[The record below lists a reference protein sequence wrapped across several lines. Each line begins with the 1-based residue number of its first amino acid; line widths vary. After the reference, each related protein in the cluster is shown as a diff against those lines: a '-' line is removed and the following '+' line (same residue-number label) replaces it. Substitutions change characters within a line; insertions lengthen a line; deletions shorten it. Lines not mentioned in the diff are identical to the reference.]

1 MYSFLVSWK
10 ERGLL
15 TSVFLLG
22 LLSIIKASLE
32 RREQSMSL
40 IQAKRLC
47 RSRPIKAAL
56 RMQLVFL
63 LYFRSKFPLMLRLY

>member
-10 ERGLL
+10 VIEGLYL
-15 TSVFLLG
+15 CVSAWPALYYKGFC
-22 LLSIIKASLE
+22 E